1 MRASA
6 ARLRG
11 LVDALLRSCPD
22 FQVLGTS
29 REAMGIVGTRI
40 MAIDAISE
48 RGSRRRQL
56 LRRSAMKRGLRV
68 SASIRRVR
76 ASLKGVSFRLGASGT
91 PAAFP
96 AQDSGQQASGRP
108 WKRRSVADSEYETV
122 PNTAHFE
129 PPTPCLP
136 GKGGAVFSYSADA
149 FQVGRTSV
157 ACRPHAA
164 SVVVIEC
171 LFEYPLT

>member
-11 LVDALLRSCPD
+11 LGDALLPNCPYL
-22 FQVLGTS
+22 QVLGTS

-56 LRRSAMKRGLRV
+56 LRRSAMNRGLRV

-76 ASLKGVSFRLGASGT
+76 EPEGREFPPRCVWYARGVPGT
-91 PAAFP
+91 
-96 AQDSGQQASGRP
+96 DSGQQASGRP

-129 PPTPCLP
+129 PPTPCLS
-136 GKGGAVFSYSADA
+136 GKGGAVFFVLS
-149 FQVGRTSV
+149 GRLPSWAYVRCVPST
-157 ACRPHAA
+157 C
-164 SVVVIEC
+164 
-171 LFEYPLT
+171 